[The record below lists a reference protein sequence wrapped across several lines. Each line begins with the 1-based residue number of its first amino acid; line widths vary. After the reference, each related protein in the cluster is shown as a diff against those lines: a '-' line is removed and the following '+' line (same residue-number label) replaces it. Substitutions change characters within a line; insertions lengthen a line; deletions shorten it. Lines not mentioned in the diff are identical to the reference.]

1 MKKVL
6 GLILEL
12 NPFHNG
18 HIFFIQEA
26 KRKVN
31 PDITIAIVTTNFSM
45 RGDIQVIDKFQKT
58 KMLLQKEIDIVL
70 ELPFLGSVASAD
82 YFAYN
87 SIKTLTDMKITDL
100 AFGVE
105 TTNLDELNSLRSI
118 IKSNEFNNLMK
129 ENMSKGFSY
138 GTSSVKAIQA
148 ITDDSKKAEMFSLPN
163 NTLAIQYLNALDILN
178 KNINVT
184 LIKRIA
190 NNYYD
195 EEINNSI
202 ASATSLRN
210 ALSKYENIDDYVPND
225 FKDISYIDI
234 NKSQDNLYKLLQYK
248 LYLTP
253 KDELSSILGVNEGIE
268 NRLISFINQDNYSSF
283 IENVETKRYTKS
295 FIKRLILHILLNVNK
310 SHSPQY
316 YNYLR
321 VLGMN
326 SLGKSFISKLDKET
340 KKSIITTFKNHE
352 ENEIVKFELLSTKLY
367 GIITNKKDFYL
378 EEYKIPIILGEEK

>member
-26 KRKVN
+26 KKQVN
-31 PDITIAIVTTNFSM
+31 PDITIAVVTTNFSM

-87 SIKTLTDMKITDL
+87 SVKTLIDMKITDL
-100 AFGVE
+100 AFGAE
-105 TTNLDELNSLRSI
+105 TTNLDELNLFKKI
-118 IKSNEFNNLMK
+118 IKSDEYNSLIK
-129 ENMSKGFSY
+129 ENMDKGFSY

-148 ITDDSKKAEMFSLPN
+148 ITGDIKKAEMFSLPN

-178 KNINVT
+178 KDIKVT

-195 EEINNSI
+195 EEINSSI

-210 ALSKYENIDDYVPND
+210 ALAKNENIDNFVPND
-225 FKDISYIDI
+225 FKNVSYIDI
-234 NKSQDNLYKLLQYK
+234 IKSQDNLYKLLQYK
-248 LYLTP
+248 ILTTP
-253 KDELSSILGVNEGIE
+253 KDELTHILGINEGIE
-268 NRLISFINQDNYSSF
+268 NRLLNFINQNDYSSF

-295 FIKRLILHILLNVNK
+295 FIKRLILHLLLNVDK
-310 SHSPQY
+310 THSPQY

-326 SLGKSFISKLDKET
+326 SLGKSFISKLDKDT

-352 ENEIVKFELLSTKLY
+352 ENKIVKYELLATKLY

>member
-18 HIFFIQEA
+18 HVFFIQEA
-26 KRKVN
+26 KRKVD
-31 PDITIAIVTTNFSM
+31 PDITIAVVTTNFSM

-100 AFGVE
+100 AFGAE
-105 TTNLDELNSLRSI
+105 TTSLDELNLFKKI
-118 IKSNEFNNLMK
+118 IKSNEYNSLIK
-129 ENMSKGFSY
+129 ENMNKGFSY
-138 GTSSVKAIQA
+138 GTSSVKAIQT
-148 ITDDSKKAEMFSLPN
+148 ITGDIKKAEMFSLPN
-163 NTLAIQYLNALDILN
+163 NTLAIQYLNALDIFN
-178 KNINVT
+178 KDINVT

-195 EEINNSI
+195 EEINSSI

-210 ALSKYENIDDYVPND
+210 ALSKYESIDDFVPND
-225 FKDISYIDI
+225 FNTSYIDI

-248 LYLTP
+248 IYLTP
-253 KDELSSILGVNEGIE
+253 KDELTNILGINEGIE

-283 IENVETKRYTKS
+283 IESVETKRYTKS

-310 SHSPQY
+310 SYSPQY

-326 SLGKSFISKLDKET
+326 SLGKSFISKLDKDT